1 MSELFRKKSI
11 DKLIAES
18 EGDGQGHSLKRA
30 LNAKNLVTLGIGAI
44 IGTGIFVLTGTAAAV
59 PVSTNIPVPI
69 IAPIPSVT
77 RFLALSARLRE

>member
-1 MSELFRKKSI
+1 MNELFRKKSI

-44 IGTGIFVLTGTAAAV
+44 I
-59 PVSTNIPVPI
+59 
-69 IAPIPSVT
+69 
-77 RFLALSARLRE
+77 